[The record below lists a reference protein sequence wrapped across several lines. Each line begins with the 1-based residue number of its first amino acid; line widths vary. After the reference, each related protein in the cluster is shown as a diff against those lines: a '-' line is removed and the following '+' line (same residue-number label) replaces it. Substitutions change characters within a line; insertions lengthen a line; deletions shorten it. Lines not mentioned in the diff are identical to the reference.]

1 MILVDLAT
9 KQAAEKVVTMKF
21 AEYKQFKGKR
31 LRLPIYSL
39 VYLSCNDELKFA
51 VQKLDFL
58 GLGNYNGVTEILKTH
73 ASPFVLK
80 NPPSFNMKGRLVEL
94 EELKD

>member
-1 MILVDLAT
+1 MGHAKSKSSEESMILVDLAT

-51 VQKLDFL
+51 V
-58 GLGNYNGVTEILKTH
+58 
-73 ASPFVLK
+73 
-80 NPPSFNMKGRLVEL
+80 
-94 EELKD
+94 